1 MLNLNCCGL
10 VRKSQYPEFIKLISD
25 HDIIC
30 LTETKT
36 DNFDNIHIPEY
47 TFKFKNRKSHSR
59 VKSGGITF
67 GYKNEIAKYIH
78 ISLKTKSSLVLWAKI
93 SADFLQ
99 TDEDLV
105 IGNVYIPPENSLYK
119 ITDALNELEQE
130 LLKLSVNYKFIMLV
144 GDFNSRT
151 ASDIDFSNIV
161 NSKHDIVSDS
171 DLCYDY
177 SNTLQE
183 LNMLS
188 IRKSKDISKNT
199 YGNALLDI
207 CKNNNLFIL
216 NGRVNGDKEGIFTC
230 RSSSVV
236 DYFICSF
243 ELLDHVVNMHVD
255 TFSSLY
261 SDVHCPLT
269 LLLKFKIEQN
279 TDVTEAENNDVTSGS
294 ENIKFKKWDNEKK
307 QDFIENI
314 DVNKIAE
321 LENELLFLHSSVMSQ
336 NSVNKLSEHINEI
349 LLESAEKVLEVH
361 YL

>member
-1 MLNLNCCGL
+1 
-10 VRKSQYPEFIKLISD
+10 
-25 HDIIC
+25 
-30 LTETKT
+30 
-36 DNFDNIHIPEY
+36 
-47 TFKFKNRKSHSR
+47 
-59 VKSGGITF
+59 
-67 GYKNEIAKYIH
+67 
-78 ISLKTKSSLVLWAKI
+78 
-93 SADFLQ
+93 
-99 TDEDLV
+99 
-105 IGNVYIPPENSLYK
+105 
-119 ITDALNELEQE
+119 
-130 LLKLSVNYKFIMLV
+130 MLV

-294 ENIKFKKWDNEKK
+294 ENIKLKNGIMKK
-307 QDFIENI
+307 
-314 DVNKIAE
+314 NKISLRTLME
-321 LENELLFLHSSVMSQ
+321 IRLQ
-336 NSVNKLSEHINEI
+336 N
-349 LLESAEKVLEVH
+349 
-361 YL
+361 

>member
-36 DNFDNIHIPEY
+36 DNFDNINIPEY

-59 VKSGGITF
+59 VKSGGIAF
-67 GYKNEIAKYIH
+67 GYKNEMSKYIH
-78 ISLKTKSSLVLWAKI
+78 IIETKSSLVLWAKI

-130 LLKLSVNYKFIMLV
+130 LLKLSVNYKYIMLV

-188 IRKSKDISKNT
+188 IRKSKDISKNKV
-199 YGNALLDI
+199 D
-207 CKNNNLFIL
+207 
-216 NGRVNGDKEGIFTC
+216 GDKEGIFTC

-279 TDVTEAENNDVTSGS
+279 ADVTEAENNDVTSGS
-294 ENIKFKKWDNEKK
+294 ENIKLKKWDNEKK
-307 QDFIENI
+307 
-314 DVNKIAE
+314 NKISLRTLME
-321 LENELLFLHSSVMSQ
+321 IRLQ
-336 NSVNKLSEHINEI
+336 N
-349 LLESAEKVLEVH
+349 
-361 YL
+361 